1 MQFNCYLQHVL
12 QPRLCVATVFFIWCS
27 MVYGCDASSHYF
39 DEFCALKYEST
50 ANFLVKYFR
59 DYLKEDM
66 LIVDVFFHQYRNM
79 GRCKPSMYNRFASLI
94 RIPSNVDC
102 SYAKINEMVNAI
114 GTPWLKKTEREYMG
128 TAAQRSSQNHPLQK
142 KKE

>member
-1 MQFNCYLQHVL
+1 
-12 QPRLCVATVFFIWCS
+12 
-27 MVYGCDASSHYF
+27 
-39 DEFCALKYEST
+39 
-50 ANFLVKYFR
+50 
-59 DYLKEDM
+59 
-66 LIVDVFFHQYRNM
+66 
-79 GRCKPSMYNRFASLI
+79 MYNRLASLT

-142 KKE
+142 KGIKRRKKIYQGLDVSLS